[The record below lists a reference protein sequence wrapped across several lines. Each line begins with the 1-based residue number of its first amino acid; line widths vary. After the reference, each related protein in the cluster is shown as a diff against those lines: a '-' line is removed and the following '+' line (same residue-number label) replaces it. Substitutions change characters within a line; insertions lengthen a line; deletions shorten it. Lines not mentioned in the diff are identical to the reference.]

1 MELVPIITQILLIVA
16 AVFILVLVVSF
27 GASRIRKKERRNL
40 KQSNSINVQR
50 VNRYQNGQYI
60 SDKSQYYGGS
70 YSGGANINST
80 TIYPV
85 YPNEIKVVR
94 RSNVSKTYTGAR
106 YKNSYENTNFNSRF
120 TVLNNI
126 DAKEYKK
133 IETDE
138 LGFKV
143 YSKNEIAGSFYM
155 PS

>member
-27 GASRIRKKERRNL
+27 GASRIRKKEQQSL
-40 KQSNSINVQR
+40 KQNNPVNIQR
-50 VNRYQNGQYI
+50 VNRYQNGQYV
-60 SDKSQYYGGS
+60 SDKSQFYGGS
-70 YSGGANINST
+70 YSGGGNLSSSSV
-80 TIYPV
+80 YPV

-94 RSNVSKTYTGAR
+94 RSNVPKTYAANR
-106 YKNSYENTNFNSRF
+106 YKNSYENTNYNSRF

-155 PS
+155 PN